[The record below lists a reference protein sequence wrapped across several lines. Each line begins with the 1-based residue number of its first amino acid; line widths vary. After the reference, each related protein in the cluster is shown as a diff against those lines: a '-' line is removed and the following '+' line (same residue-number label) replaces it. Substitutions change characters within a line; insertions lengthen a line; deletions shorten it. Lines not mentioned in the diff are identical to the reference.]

1 MEVIFRKW
9 FILHVVKERKL
20 FSDKN
25 ILLKIDDN
33 NINKLESVLMKI
45 DNINDEVL
53 PFTAMIWRVKDT
65 GEGK

>member
-1 MEVIFRKW
+1 M
-9 FILHVVKERKL
+9 VKERKL

-53 PFTAMIWRVKDT
+53 PFTAMI
-65 GEGK
+65 